1 LAFTPNLAISLCT
14 WAFNHLDDVFY
25 FQDASEDNGIHV
37 PFTIGIQTPFQLKA
51 MVSLGDNGAI
61 SMDATFGT
69 NDVKFHLFTLM
80 VFDAHHIGMP
90 VAWII
95 YKPLNM

>member
-1 LAFTPNLAISLCT
+1 MHT

-25 FQDASEDNGIHV
+25 FQDVNEVDGIKF
-37 PFTIGIQTPFQLKA
+37 PFIIRIQILSQLQS
-51 MVSLGDNGAI
+51 MVSLHDNRVV
-61 SMDATFGT
+61 SMDATFST

-80 VFDAHHIGMP
+80 VFDAHYTEMP

-95 YKPLNM
+95 TSHQTCNNLVE